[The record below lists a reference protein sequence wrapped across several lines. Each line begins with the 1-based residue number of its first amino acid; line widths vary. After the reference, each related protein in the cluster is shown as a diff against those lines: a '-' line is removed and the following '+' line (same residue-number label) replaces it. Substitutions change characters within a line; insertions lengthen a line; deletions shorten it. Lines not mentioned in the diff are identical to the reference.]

1 MIVADQRMIHRSV
14 VCSDEYTELS
24 YEAQALY
31 IQLTIEADSFG
42 FVGGIKKIMRSIG
55 VKSDALEELVKARFV
70 LRFDSGVFVIRH
82 WMVGNGAFK
91 NDRGYEAKYPKEL
104 AQLFVD
110 YDLTYE
116 LPDSSRIPD
125 GFQVDS
131 PSTST
136 TTSPSSRVHN
146 VTQVIRNAL
155 QKQGI
160 IKESSSSV
168 SESSSST
175 EGENS
180 DEDTDPEA
188 EEAITYEEFL
198 DRTFPGR
205 FKELLSTWA
214 GFTEIS
220 VREIRAYLSEGISAE
235 LIMWAACHA
244 VDSAAASP
252 RNYLRSVI
260 EDKRDI
266 GCLNLAQLLEVEGND
281 RRERESIW
289 RISGK
294 INELRKKIEEEW
306 ESLQQNKE
314 V

>member
-55 VKSDALEELVKARFV
+55 VGPDALEELVKARFV

-110 YDLTYE
+110 YDLTYVLE
-116 LPDSSRIPD
+116 DSSRIPD
-125 GFQVDS
+125 GFQMES

-136 TTSPSSRVHN
+136 SSSTSSRVHN

-160 IKESSSSV
+160 IKESAPSSSV
-168 SESSSST
+168 SSSPLSN
-175 EGENS
+175 EGESS
-180 DEDTDPEA
+180 DEDTDPGAEA
-188 EEAITYEEFL
+188 VTYEEYL
-198 DRTFPGR
+198 QRAFPGR
-205 FKELLSTWA
+205 LKELLSQWV
-214 GFTEIS
+214 GFTGVS
-220 VREIRAYLSEGISAE
+220 VNEIRAYLSGGVSAE
-235 LIMWAACHA
+235 LIMWAAGHA
-244 VDSAAASP
+244 VDREAASP
-252 RNYLRSVI
+252 RNYVQSVI

-266 GCLNLAQLLEVEGND
+266 GCLSLAQLLEVEGND
-281 RRERESIW
+281 RHERESIW
-289 RISGK
+289 RIAQK
-294 INELRKKIEEEW
+294 ISELRGQIENEW
-306 ESLQQNKE
+306 HQMRGER
-314 V
+314 

>member
-1 MIVADQRMIHRSV
+1 MIHRSV
-14 VCSDEYTELS
+14 ICSDEYTELS

-55 VKSDALEELVKARFV
+55 VGPDALEELVKARFV

-116 LPDSSRIPD
+116 LQDSTRIPD

-136 TTSPSSRVHN
+136 STSTSSRVHN

-160 IKESSSSV
+160 IKESASSSSV
-168 SESSSST
+168 SESPSSN
-175 EGENS
+175 EGERS
-180 DEDTDPEA
+180 DEDTDPTVED
-188 EEAITYEEFL
+188 AITYDEFF

-205 FKELLSTWA
+205 FKELLSQWA
-214 GFTEIS
+214 GFTAIS
-220 VREIRAYLSEGISAE
+220 VKEIRSYLAKGISAE
-235 LIMWAACHA
+235 LILWAACHA
-244 VDSAAASP
+244 VDSGAVSP
-252 RNYLRSVI
+252 QNYLRSVI
-260 EDKRDI
+260 ADKYEA
-266 GCLNLAQLLEVEGND
+266 GCITLAKLMESEGMD
-281 RRERESIW
+281 RRERESLL
-289 RISGK
+289 RITKQCSDLRGQ
-294 INELRKKIEEEW
+294 IENEWSQVRR
-306 ESLQQNKE
+306 
-314 V
+314 